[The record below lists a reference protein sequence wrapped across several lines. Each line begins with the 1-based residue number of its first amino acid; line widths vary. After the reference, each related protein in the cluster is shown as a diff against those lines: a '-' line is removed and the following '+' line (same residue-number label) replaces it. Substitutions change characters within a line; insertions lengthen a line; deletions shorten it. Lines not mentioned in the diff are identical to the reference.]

1 MTDSDRA
8 AAWLAQ
14 VRSDWNRSA
23 VGGKPERH
31 VGRLLAALEAV
42 LAIHEPTEIAGVKV
56 CMYCLDSYGEHV
68 EWPCAEYK
76 AISAVLPGES
86 RPRLRETGE

>member
-14 VRSDWNRSA
+14 VRSDWNHSA

-42 LAIHEPTEIAGVKV
+42 LAIHESTEIAGVKV
-56 CMYCLDSYGEHV
+56 YV

-86 RPRLRETGE
+86 RPRLRETDS